1 MLVALHDSLLDE
13 LQKPEVDH
21 QLIELL
27 EDLARCRQA
36 GFHLITGSRSLLKT
50 ITNLSN
56 LSRKSSD
63 VYLFILEELTQLR
76 NVTKLLARRIEV
88 TDEYATNV
96 ITNSDGSQTFQI
108 PYRKLQTL
116 SIFNKTILLSENLLD
131 SKIYAHIADAYI
143 AMNGLKGI
151 KLKFEKRGGGG
162 STIAGEYYEIQ
173 QNQERLCL
181 CVVDSDK
188 KTPNS
193 TIGST
198 AKNVTAKDDSNILL
212 CEVAIIEPRDI
223 ENLFPTSVL
232 REIVQG
238 ASKLSVIEV
247 LETIDACPANSDAR
261 YHLDIKKGI
270 TLGEVLHSPAQEEFH
285 KYWKT
290 ILARHG
296 FSNNLACSVSAN
308 CNNPRECTCIIAA
321 GLGDKIAEEFYDKFL
336 NVSSSQKVAE
346 RVSTIEHL
354 RSTWE
359 SIGRIIA
366 AWGCGS
372 QVIRTAYAA

>member
-1 MLVALHDSLLDE
+1 MLFALHDSLLGE
-13 LQKPEVDH
+13 LQKSAVDH
-21 QLIELL
+21 QLIDLL
-27 EDLARCRQA
+27 EDLARHRQS
-36 GFHLITGSRSLLKT
+36 GVHLITGSRSLLKT

-63 VYLFILEELTQLR
+63 VYLFVLEELTQLR
-76 NVTKLLARRIEV
+76 NVTTLLARRIEV

-108 PYRKLQTL
+108 PYRKLQKL

-131 SKIYAHIADAYI
+131 SKIYAHIADAYL
-143 AMNGLKGI
+143 AMNGLRGI
-151 KLKFEKRGGGG
+151 KLDFEKRGGGG
-162 STIAGEYYEIQ
+162 STIADEYHEIQ

-223 ENLFPTSVL
+223 ENLFPASVL
-232 REIVQG
+232 REIVQE
-238 ASKLSVIEV
+238 ASKLSMIEV
-247 LETIDACPANSDAR
+247 LETIDSCPTNPDAR

-270 TLGEVLHSPAQEEFH
+270 TLGEVLHAPAQEEFH

-296 FSNNLACSVSAN
+296 FSKNCACSVSAN
-308 CNNPRECTCIIAA
+308 CNSPGECTCIIAE
-321 GLGDKIAEEFYDKFL
+321 GLGDKIAEVFFDKFL
-336 NVSSSQKVAE
+336 NVSSSHKVIE

-354 RSTWE
+354 RSNWE

>member
-1 MLVALHDSLLDE
+1 MLFALHDSLLGE

-27 EDLARCRQA
+27 EDLARYRQA
-36 GFHLITGSRSLLKT
+36 GFHLITGSRRLLKA

-56 LSRKSSD
+56 LSRRSSD
-63 VYLFILEELTQLR
+63 LYWFVLEELTQLG
-76 NVTKLLARRIEV
+76 NVTTLLARRIEI
-88 TDEYATNV
+88 TDGYATNV
-96 ITNSDGSQTFQI
+96 LTNSDGSRAFQI

-116 SIFNKTILLSENLLD
+116 SVFNKTILLSENLVD
-131 SKIYAHIADAYI
+131 AKIYAHIADAYI
-143 AMNGLKGI
+143 AMNRLSGI
-151 KLKFEKRGGGG
+151 KLNFEKRGGGG
-162 STIAGEYYEIQ
+162 STIAGEYHEIQ

-181 CVVDSDK
+181 CVVDSDR
-188 KTPNS
+188 KTPNWE
-193 TIGST
+193 IGST
-198 AKNVTAKDDSNILL
+198 AKNVTAKDDSDILL

-223 ENLFPTSVL
+223 ENFLPTSVL
-232 REIVQG
+232 REIVQE
-238 ASKLSVIEV
+238 ASKLSMIEM

-290 ILARHG
+290 VLTRYD
-296 FSNNLACSVSAN
+296 FSKNLACNVSAN
-308 CNNPRECTCIIAA
+308 CNNPKECTCIIAA
-321 GLGDKIAEEFYDKFL
+321 GLGDKIAEEFYNKFL
-336 NVSSSQKVAE
+336 NVSSSHKVVE
-346 RVSTIEHL
+346 RVSTVEHL
-354 RSTWE
+354 RSNWE

-372 QVIRTAYAA
+372 QARRTIYAA